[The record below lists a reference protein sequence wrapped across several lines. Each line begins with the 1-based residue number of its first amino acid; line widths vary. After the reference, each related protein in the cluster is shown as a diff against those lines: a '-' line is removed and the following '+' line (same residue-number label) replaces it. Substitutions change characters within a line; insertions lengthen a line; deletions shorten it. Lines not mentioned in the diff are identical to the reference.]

1 MAKNFPKLKYPIHTF
16 NLKPEVRLILLAYD
30 LTYRWLTTASL
41 RDVSETEGITLLHDT
56 EANLN
61 GLGTFIANEIGPH
74 VFDPCLTDDGIF
86 FGFGSKNPNS

>member
-1 MAKNFPKLKYPIHTF
+1 MNTRDLSAV
-16 NLKPEVRLILLAYD
+16 ERRQLLAYD
-30 LTYRWLTTASL
+30 IVWRWLTTASL

-74 VFDPCLTDDGIF
+74 VFDPSLTDDGTF
-86 FGFGSKNPNS
+86 FGFGSKNPKSRVF

>member
-1 MAKNFPKLKYPIHTF
+1 MNTRDLSAV
-16 NLKPEVRLILLAYD
+16 ERRQLLAYD
-30 LTYRWLTTASL
+30 IVYRWLTTASL

-74 VFDPCLTDDGIF
+74 VFDPSLTDDGTF
-86 FGFGSKNPNS
+86 FGFGSKNPKS

>member
-1 MAKNFPKLKYPIHTF
+1 MKQYPKLRWPMNTRD
-16 NLKPEVRLILLAYD
+16 LSAVERRQLLAYD
-30 LTYRWLTTASL
+30 IVWRWLTTASL

-74 VFDPCLTDDGIF
+74 VFDPPLTDDGTF
-86 FGFGSKNPNS
+86 FGFGSKNPKS

>member
-1 MAKNFPKLKYPIHTF
+1 MNTRDLSAV
-16 NLKPEVRLILLAYD
+16 ERRQLLAYD
-30 LTYRWLTTASL
+30 IVWRWLTTASL

-74 VFDPCLTDDGIF
+74 VFDPSLTDDGTF
-86 FGFGSKNPNS
+86 FGFGSKNPKS

>member
-1 MAKNFPKLKYPIHTF
+1 MKTKFPKLKYPIHTSY
-16 NLKPEVRLILLAYD
+16 LKPEVRLILLAYD

-74 VFDPCLTDDGIF
+74 VFDPSLTDDGTF
-86 FGFGSKNPNS
+86 FGFGSKNPKS

>member
-1 MAKNFPKLKYPIHTF
+1 MNTRDLSAV
-16 NLKPEVRLILLAYD
+16 ERRQLLAYD
-30 LTYRWLTTASL
+30 IVWRWLTTASL

-74 VFDPCLTDDGIF
+74 VFDPPLTDDGTF
-86 FGFGSKNPNS
+86 FGFGSKNPKS